1 MREARSP
8 ALSLCRA
15 YSIVIG
21 STRLQFKQGRIPA
34 IIRTNRSS
42 QKDSRSSLSR
52 KRIVSSRSRIS
63 RNPYGL
69 PVTEQYCSQGFTPK
83 CSSMRSEEH
92 TSELQSLMRISY
104 AVFCLKTKIQII
116 NIKLMLTQM
125 PQSLSQKSVFNML
138 HIYVYIV
145 PLLHTLQ

>member
-1 MREARSP
+1 MRCARSP

-42 QKDSRSSLSR
+42 QKDSRLSLSR

-69 PVTEQYCSQGFTPK
+69 PVTEQYCSQGFT
-83 CSSMRSEEH
+83 RTEEH
-92 TSELQSLMRISY
+92 KSELQSLMRTTY
-104 AVFCLKTKIQII
+104 ADFCL
-116 NIKLMLTQM
+116 N
-125 PQSLSQKSVFNML
+125 
-138 HIYVYIV
+138 
-145 PLLHTLQ
+145 

>member
-83 CSSMRSEEH
+83 CSSMRSEERRVGKRV
-92 TSELQSLMRISY
+92 SVRVDLGGRRIIKKKKVDIKGY
-104 AVFCLKTKIQII
+104 AIQ
-116 NIKLMLTQM
+116 NIRRY
-125 PQSLSQKSVFNML
+125 NR
-138 HIYVYIV
+138 
-145 PLLHTLQ
+145 